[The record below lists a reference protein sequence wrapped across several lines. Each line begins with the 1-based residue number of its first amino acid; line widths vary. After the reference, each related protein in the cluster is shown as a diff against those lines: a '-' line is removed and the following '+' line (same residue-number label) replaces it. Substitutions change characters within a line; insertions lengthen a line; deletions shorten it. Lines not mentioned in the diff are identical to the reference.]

1 MRRTGFSYVS
11 AFVRACVV
19 VRAYAFVAACACL
32 SITAAR
38 GAAEPGDTQTRISA
52 ASEGMTRPYSHPA
65 IDDAKALRGAPLLAA
80 LRQGGLILFMR
91 HTQTGTV
98 TPQCTVS
105 NLTPA
110 GERDARFVGEAI
122 RSLRIPIGRVLS
134 SPVCRVADTARLL
147 GLGAPELSA
156 DFSNVP
162 TSPDTDLGALRAK
175 RLAEAPAPGTNVMI
189 ASHMQSGKSQAHWI
203 HMDFGEIVVF
213 KPDGQGR
220 SDAIARIRADD
231 WYDLMAAEKK

>member
-1 MRRTGFSYVS
+1 MSACERAIAGLRASAIPVTCAFLSMVS
-11 AFVRACVV
+11 ASSIAGEVNTQQRIP
-19 VRAYAFVAACACL
+19 AA
-32 SITAAR
+32 T
-38 GAAEPGDTQTRISA
+38 
-52 ASEGMTRPYSHPA
+52 EGMTRPYAHPP
-65 IDDAKALRGAPLLAA
+65 IDDAKSLRGAPLLAA
-80 LRQGGLILFMR
+80 LRQGGLILFLR

-98 TPQCTVS
+98 TPQCTTS
-105 NLTPA
+105 NLSQA
-110 GERDARFVGEAI
+110 GERDARFIGDSI

-162 TSPDTDLGALRAK
+162 SSPDADLGALRAK

-189 ASHMQSGKSQAHWI
+189 VSHMQSGKSQAHWI

-220 SDAIARIRADD
+220 SDPIARIRADD